1 MQNEI
6 KGRNVYYEKFKIV
19 KDSLK
24 HLKEHFIPNISHSY
38 LRIFLFLRRSMIRKK
53 RIYMPNKNDK
63 YVLLTFYL

>member
-6 KGRNVYYEKFKIV
+6 KGRNVYFENFKIV

-38 LRIFLFLRRSMIRKK
+38 LRILLQ
-53 RIYMPNKNDK
+53 RI
-63 YVLLTFYL
+63 